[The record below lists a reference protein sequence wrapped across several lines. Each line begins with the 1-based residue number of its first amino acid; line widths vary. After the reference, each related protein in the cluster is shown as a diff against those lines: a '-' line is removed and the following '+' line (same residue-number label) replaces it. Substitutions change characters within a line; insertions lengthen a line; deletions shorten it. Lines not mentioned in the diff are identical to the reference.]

1 MKKICLTLTIV
12 VFLLISS
19 KGMQAQTLQTKL
31 NQVELMKQYVG
42 TWKAQIAKDTAM
54 IFDITP
60 FGNAYE
66 GNINWIVK
74 GQIINSGKWLWGYD
88 KKRDKFIVEELWKYI
103 DPVRIDAYWFTSD
116 NTAESVP
123 LYNISNP
130 ELSSS
135 KAKLEIKSPD
145 LIIHYFLRDNK
156 VVRTFTYTRE
166 KK

>member
-1 MKKICLTLTIV
+1 MKTFLSSSMIV
-12 VFLLISS
+12 ILLLGATAS
-19 KGMQAQTLQTKL
+19 QAQTTQTKL

-42 TWKAQIAKDTAM
+42 TWKAQIALDTAM

-60 FGNAYE
+60 FGKAYE
-66 GNINWIVK
+66 GTLNWIVK
-74 GQIINSGKWLWGYD
+74 GQVINSGKWLWGYD

-103 DPVRIDAYWFTSD
+103 NPVRIDAYWFTSE
-116 NTAESVP
+116 NTAETVP

-156 VVRTFTYTRE
+156 VVKTYTYTRE

>member
-1 MKKICLTLTIV
+1 MKRI
-12 VFLLISS
+12 LLITLISVS
-19 KGMQAQTLQTKL
+19 LLFFTNRMQAQTTQTKL
-31 NQVELMKQYVG
+31 SQVELMKQYVG
-42 TWKAQIAKDTAM
+42 TWKAQIAIDTAM

-66 GNINWIVK
+66 GNLNWIVK

>member
-1 MKKICLTLTIV
+1 MKTFLSSSMIV
-12 VFLLISS
+12 ILLLGATAS
-19 KGMQAQTLQTKL
+19 QAQTTQTKL
-31 NQVELMKQYVG
+31 NQVELMKQYAG
-42 TWKAQIAKDTAM
+42 TWKAQIAIDTAM

-66 GNINWIVK
+66 GNLNWIVK

-103 DPVRIDAYWFTSD
+103 NPVRIDAYWFTSE
-116 NTAESVP
+116 NTAETVP